1 VLYLGKLNLFQF
13 KNYGQT
19 QIHLLPQVNC
29 FVGKNGAG
37 KTNLLDAIY
46 YLSFTKSFFGTQDQQ
61 HVMAGTDDMR
71 IEGTYYRNSMEEE
84 VEMIWQKG
92 KKHIKVNNND
102 VKRFSEHIGN
112 YPLVMIAPNDI
123 MLIYEGSEDR
133 RKFLDGMIAQTDKL
147 YLTHL
152 LTYNRSLEQR
162 NRLLKNYAEGGML
175 DPLLLES
182 YNEQLIQSGT
192 LVYDTRKQF
201 LLAYTP
207 VFQQFYERISEA
219 AEPVSI
225 TYTSDLHHYTFADLL
240 QYTESQDLSAAR
252 TTKGIHKDDIEF
264 TIGNYPLRK
273 RGSQG
278 QQKSFIIALKLA
290 QYDYLKQATQ
300 NKPLLL
306 LDDIF
311 EKLDG
316 QRLHLLL
323 SMIANDVFGQ
333 ICISDT
339 HLDRLHQVFQPMQVP
354 VKYFMI
360 DKGIIH
366 EI

>member
-1 VLYLGKLNLFQF
+1 MD
-13 KNYGQT
+13 
-19 QIHLLPQVNC
+19 IHLLPQVNC

-46 YLSFTKSFFGTQDQQ
+46 YLSFTKSFLGTQDQQ
-61 HVMAGTDDMR
+61 HIMTGLDEMR
-71 IEGTYYRNSMEEE
+71 IEGVYDRNNMEEQ
-84 VEMIWQKG
+84 VEMIWQRG
-92 KKHIKVNNND
+92 KKQMKVNNND
-102 VKRFSEHIGN
+102 IKRFSEHIGN

-133 RKFLDGMIAQTDKL
+133 RKFLDGMIAQVDKV
-147 YLTHL
+147 YLNTL
-152 LTYNRSLEQR
+152 LVYNRSLEQR
-162 NRLLKNYAEGGML
+162 NKLLKHYADGGVL

-182 YNEQLIQSGT
+182 YNEQLIKNGT
-192 LVYDTRKQF
+192 FIYETRMQF
-201 LLAYTP
+201 LSAYIP
-207 VFQQFYERISEA
+207 VFQQFYARISDA

-225 TYTSDLHHYTFADLL
+225 KYHSDLNHYAFADLL
-240 QYTESQDLSAAR
+240 QYAESQDLSAAR

-264 TIGNYPLRK
+264 TIGEFALRK

-290 QYDYLKQATQ
+290 QYDYLKQITH

-323 SMIANDVFGQ
+323 SMISNDVFGQ

-339 HLDRLHQVFQPMQVP
+339 HLDRLHQVFKPMQVA